1 VLELPIYPATASF
14 SVDTDIASTN
24 FACDLNVCKGACC
37 TMPGGLGA
45 PILKEEIEIVESVFP
60 LVKHYLPEAALAT
73 ISEKGLWQRN
83 ADGSFTI
90 TTIGHNEC
98 VFVHWTGDIAHCA
111 IQTAYFNGEVKDY
124 PKPISCHLFPIRIY
138 PEPEEGEYYMCYV
151 EEAECEGGRKS
162 GGASNTKLIDYLKTP
177 LVRALGEGR
186 YESLKEQLIKQ

>member
-1 VLELPIYPATASF
+1 MLELPIYPATTSF
-14 SVDTDIASTN
+14 AVDTDIATTE

-45 PILKEEIEIVESVFP
+45 PILKEEIEIIESVFP
-60 LVKHYLPEAALAT
+60 LVKHYLPEVALET
-73 ISEKGLWQRN
+73 IAEKGLWQRN
-83 ADGSFTI
+83 IDGTFTI
-90 TTIGHNEC
+90 TTVGHNEC

-138 PEPEEGEYYMCYV
+138 PEQEEGEYYMCYV
-151 EEAECEGGRKS
+151 EEAECEGGRKH
-162 GGASNTKLIDYLKTP
+162 GAETHSNLLDYLKAP

-186 YESLKEQLIKQ
+186 YEMLKERLTQ